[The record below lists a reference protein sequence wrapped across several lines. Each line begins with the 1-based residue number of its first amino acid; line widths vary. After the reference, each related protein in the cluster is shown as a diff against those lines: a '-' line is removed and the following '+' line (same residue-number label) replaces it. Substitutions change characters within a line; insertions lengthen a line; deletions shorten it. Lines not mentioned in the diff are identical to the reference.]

1 MLSMQKSTLMR
12 DELCNQITFFFYT
25 RPLDDSKPL
34 NYNVLFR
41 RLNEE
46 GLKISRPTL
55 SLHLRHLVSD
65 GVLKRTE
72 ISRKNVTYELFTPN
86 IRRVVDKNP
95 DFKLFES
102 FIRKVYS
109 DYPASTLDEKIE
121 YLKVFSLF
129 DVFYELRAD
138 VIDIVDPRKRYDFR
152 TDADYFKN
160 VRRFYAERVL
170 DEVREQ
176 GNEFGIKIILDMEK
190 FLKNQII

>member
-1 MLSMQKSTLMR
+1 MMESW
-12 DELCNQITFFFYT
+12 
-25 RPLDDSKPL
+25 
-34 NYNVLFR
+34 
-41 RLNEE
+41 
-46 GLKISRPTL
+46 
-55 SLHLRHLVSD
+55 
-65 GVLKRTE
+65 KRTE

-176 GNEFGIKIILDMEK
+176 GNEFGIKINFGHGKISQKSNNIEEADG
-190 FLKNQII
+190 

>member
-1 MLSMQKSTLMR
+1 M
-12 DELCNQITFFFYT
+12 
-25 RPLDDSKPL
+25 
-34 NYNVLFR
+34 
-41 RLNEE
+41 
-46 GLKISRPTL
+46 
-55 SLHLRHLVSD
+55 
-65 GVLKRTE
+65 
-72 ISRKNVTYELFTPN
+72 TYELFTPN

-109 DYPASTLDEKIE
+109 DYPASTLNEKIE